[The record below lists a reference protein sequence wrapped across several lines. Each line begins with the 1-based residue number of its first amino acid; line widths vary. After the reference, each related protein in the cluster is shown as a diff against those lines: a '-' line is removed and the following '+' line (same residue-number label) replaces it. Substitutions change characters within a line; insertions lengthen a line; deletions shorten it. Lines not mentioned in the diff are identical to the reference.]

1 MEIKPKR
8 DRGLI
13 AQEAREVKPDF
24 VLENE
29 GLLHVAQ
36 YPLIIS
42 LIRSVQELSKRIKV
56 LEGVRARFKQAV
68 FLKR

>member
-42 LIRSVQELSKRIKV
+42 LIKPVQELSKRITV
-56 LEGVRARFKQAV
+56 LEEARARFKQAV

>member
-1 MEIKPKR
+1 MEIKPKG

-13 AQEAREVKPDF
+13 AKEAREVKPDF